1 MQLCVVGVGSD
12 IPVVVKRNSMG
23 SVVKYFITVNRTTYA
38 VDRLVLDNKYAQ
50 YCGKEGYTQSDR
62 ILEFMSKYGYS
73 DRGALQRA
81 INETRFP
88 ARPQIDSV
96 ICDQRYLAVIMGIIR
111 SHVDTEDSDKF
122 ILRIGF
128 DTVTLDSVKV
138 NNEGEILVLNP
149 NKTVRKYMLYYSDE
163 HEICCIRRY
172 KQVMINDI
180 GLYVKNGYQDIR
192 VIKKQ
197 CKMLYELGELYIIQ
211 MRAVERQQINWGW
224 RLTSYEFDH
233 EVRLKRSGTDT
244 RGYTSLVSEVE
255 EEGVV
260 RVYPTQIPFE
270 EISFN

>member
-96 ICDQRYLAVIMGIIR
+96 ICDQRYLHATGLSPLSLLDTSDYI
-111 SHVDTEDSDKF
+111 SHC
-122 ILRIGF
+122 L
-128 DTVTLDSVKV
+128 SVV
-138 NNEGEILVLNP
+138 VL
-149 NKTVRKYMLYYSDE
+149 E
-163 HEICCIRRY
+163 
-172 KQVMINDI
+172 
-180 GLYVKNGYQDIR
+180 
-192 VIKKQ
+192 
-197 CKMLYELGELYIIQ
+197 
-211 MRAVERQQINWGW
+211 
-224 RLTSYEFDH
+224 TSSH
-233 EVRLKRSGTDT
+233 
-244 RGYTSLVSEVE
+244 
-255 EEGVV
+255 
-260 RVYPTQIPFE
+260 
-270 EISFN
+270 